1 MCVQHTEYILEQ
13 RRCKNNATI
22 VKKIPRRNNL
32 KLNNVQYCWF
42 ETSYYKLQ
50 NFCSSMSAV

>member
-22 VKKIPRRNNL
+22 VKKNTTTQQP
-32 KLNNVQYCWF
+32 
-42 ETSYYKLQ
+42 
-50 NFCSSMSAV
+50 